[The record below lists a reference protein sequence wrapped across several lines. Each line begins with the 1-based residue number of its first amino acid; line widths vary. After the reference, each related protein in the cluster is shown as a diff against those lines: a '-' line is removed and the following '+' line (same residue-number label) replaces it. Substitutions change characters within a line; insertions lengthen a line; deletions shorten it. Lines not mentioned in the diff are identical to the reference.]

1 MKKPAIL
8 AAAALLAAGLS
19 APASAATQVAI
30 GISGWTGFAPLTLA
44 KEAGIFEKHGLD
56 VTLKKVPQASRP
68 LAIASG
74 DLQCAATTVE
84 TWIVWN
90 DNGVT
95 TKQIFQLDKSY
106 GADGLVARNDIKT
119 VADLKGKTVAASAP
133 GTSPY
138 FLLAWILNKN
148 GLSTKD
154 VKVVNL
160 EPDAAAQAFLAG
172 QNDAA
177 STYEPYLSSVRDK
190 PDQGHIL
197 ATTLDYP
204 MILDT
209 VGCTPAFLDAH
220 PDAAKALADSYFE
233 ALDMIKKDPEKSDQ
247 IMGADVKQSAKEFAD
262 SAKYLR
268 WADRE
273 ENEKFFTKDFQDFSK
288 TAGDLLLSMGL
299 IKKAPD
305 VSSLVDLRG
314 LGK

>member
-1 MKKPAIL
+1 VKTRLLAAMLALTFGAAAP
-8 AAAALLAAGLS
+8 AAAATS
-19 APASAATQVAI
+19 VAI

-44 KEAGIFEKHGLD
+44 KASGIFEKHGLD
-56 VTLKKVPQASRP
+56 VTLKKVPQATRP

-90 DNGVT
+90 ANGVA
-95 TKQIFQLDKSY
+95 TKQIVQLDKSY
-106 GADGLVARNDIKT
+106 GADGIVARGPIKS

-138 FLLAWILNKN
+138 FLLAWVLNKN

-154 VKVVNL
+154 VTVVNL

-177 STYEPYLSSVRDK
+177 VSYEPFLSAVRDK

-204 MILDT
+204 MVLDT
-209 VGCTPAFLDAH
+209 LGCTPQFLNDH
-220 PDAAKALADSYFE
+220 PDAAKALVESYFD
-233 ALDMIKKDPEKSDQ
+233 ALDMIKAEPDKSDE

-268 WADRE
+268 WADRTA
-273 ENEKFFTKDFQDFSK
+273 NKTFFNDEFKSFSK
-288 TAGDLLLSMGL
+288 TAADLLMGMGL
-299 IKKAPD
+299 VKTAPD
-305 VSSLVDLRG
+305 VSTLADTRFVD
-314 LGK
+314 